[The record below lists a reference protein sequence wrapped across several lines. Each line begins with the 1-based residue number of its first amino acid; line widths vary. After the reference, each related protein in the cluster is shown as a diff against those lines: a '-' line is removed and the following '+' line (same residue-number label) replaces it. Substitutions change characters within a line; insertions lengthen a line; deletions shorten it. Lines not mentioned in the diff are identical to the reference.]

1 MDLEKDEGGK
11 ITGFSFL
18 GELFPLN
25 GAESTM
31 LLLADESIIKLATI
45 FNKWISDESEI

>member
-1 MDLEKDEGGK
+1 MGLEQDECGK

-25 GAESTM
+25 GAESTTVS
-31 LLLADESIIKLATI
+31 LAAESIIKLTTI
-45 FNKWISDESEI
+45 FNK